1 MATDAQQQQHKTVTG
16 TTIGGVVAM
25 IRAKMTGVSAGG
37 SGAKAEDAHETAPE
51 TDPKKTDGS
60 DAETEPATATATAT
74 ESGTEAESA
83 QAVETAAAT
92 GGAPAPDAGVAN
104 AAAAAGA
111 AAGANAGGFDV
122 EAVLAIAGD
131 DDAFLVKAV
140 RAKMDAKTAA
150 EAYVKHLRDENAAL
164 KAEIGKAAES
174 AGGAGAAGSSKS
186 PKFVSAKAGAP
197 VKLSIAGAAR
207 ADGAAGA
214 GGGGGAGG
222 AAGGI
227 ATVAAQIEA
236 AERALQNDPERL
248 NAAIA
253 QIQSQRPGMSRT
265 DAMVE
270 LKKMIAAEIQTSV
283 A

>member
-1 MATDAQQQQHKTVTG
+1 MATDAQQQQQQKTVTG

-25 IRAKMTGVSAGG
+25 IRAKMTGGAAGG
-37 SGAKAEDAHETAPE
+37 SGAKAEAAPETAPE

-60 DAETEPATATATAT
+60 DAETETPTATAT
-74 ESGTEAESA
+74 ESGTEAETA
-83 QAVETAAAT
+83 QAVETTAATAAAAAT

-111 AAGANAGGFDV
+111 NAGGCDI

-150 EAYVKHLRDENAAL
+150 EAYVKHLKDQNAAL
-164 KAEIGKAAES
+164 KAEIGKAAEA
-174 AGGAGAAGSSKS
+174 AGGSKS

-214 GGGGGAGG
+214 GGS
-222 AAGGI
+222 

-236 AERALQNDPERL
+236 AERKLQADPDRL
-248 NAAIA
+248 NRAIA
-253 QIQSQRPGMSRT
+253 EIQSQRPGMSRT

>member
-25 IRAKMTGVSAGG
+25 IRAKMTGGAGG
-37 SGAKAEDAHETAPE
+37 AGGGAGGGAASGAKAEAAPETAPE
-51 TDPKKTDGS
+51 TDPKKTTDP
-60 DAETEPATATATAT
+60 ETEPETPTPTATAT
-74 ESGTEAESA
+74 ESGTEAETA
-83 QAVETAAAT
+83 QTVETAAAAAAT

-111 AAGANAGGFDV
+111 DAAAGANAGGCDI
-122 EAVLAIAGD
+122 EAVLAIACD

-150 EAYVKHLRDENAAL
+150 EAYVKHLKDQNAAL
-164 KAEIGKAAES
+164 KAEIGKAVEA
-174 AGGAGAAGSSKS
+174 AGGSKS

-214 GGGGGAGG
+214 GGS
-222 AAGGI
+222 

-236 AERALQNDPERL
+236 AERKLQADPDRL
-248 NAAIA
+248 NRAIA
-253 QIQSQRPGMSRT
+253 EIQSQRPGMSRT